1 MGKSPTELS
10 LILLYESFSDYCR
23 RNGLTTIDVREIS
36 SSPLFNNITIKRR
49 LSDESISHVLEDLQ
63 SRGNLEWLDKSKKR
77 AYIYWRSPEEWGSLI
92 YTYVKD
98 RGMVNTVCTF
108 YELTEGADSV
118 EQQFHG
124 LESDLLI
131 KSLKTLEI
139 QRKAEIFP
147 DDEGVKFF

>member
-1 MGKSPTELS
+1 M
-10 LILLYESFSDYCR
+10 
-23 RNGLTTIDVREIS
+23 TTIDVREIS
-36 SSPLFNNITIKRR
+36 SSPLFNNTTIKRR
-49 LSDESISHVLEDLQ
+49 LSDESVSQVLEDLQ

-98 RGMVNTVCTF
+98 RGMVNTVCTL

-131 KSLKTLEI
+131 KSLKTLEL
-139 QRKAEIFP
+139 QSKADYCMIPESIIFLFYINSILTKL
-147 DDEGVKFF
+147 GHNI

>member
-1 MGKSPTELS
+1 M
-10 LILLYESFSDYCR
+10 
-23 RNGLTTIDVREIS
+23 TTIDVREIS
-36 SSPLFNNITIKRR
+36 SSPLFNNTTIKRR
-49 LSDESISHVLEDLQ
+49 LSDESVSQVLEDLQ

-98 RGMVNTVCTF
+98 RGMVNTVCTL

-131 KSLKTLEI
+131 KSLKTLEL
-139 QRKAEIFP
+139 QSRAEYCMIPESIIFLFYINSILTKL
-147 DDEGVKFF
+147 GHNI

>member
-1 MGKSPTELS
+1 MGKSQIVLS
-10 LILLYESFSDYCR
+10 LILYESFSDYCR

-36 SSPLFNNITIKRR
+36 SSPLFNNIAIKRR